1 LQIFPKGREPKWKD
15 NGSQYSHATCRG
27 GEGNIR
33 NKWVNRP
40 SPHERVLSIS
50 NYQINADQ
58 NHNEAAPHSTR
69 LMTAY
74 IKEMSGAGA
83 AVEKLELWVLW
94 VALSNDVIAIER
106 SVEGPQ
112 KS

>member
-1 LQIFPKGREPKWKD
+1 
-15 NGSQYSHATCRG
+15 
-27 GEGNIR
+27 
-33 NKWVNRP
+33 
-40 SPHERVLSIS
+40 
-50 NYQINADQ
+50 
-58 NHNEAAPHSTR
+58 
-69 LMTAY
+69 
-74 IKEMSGAGA
+74 MSGAGA